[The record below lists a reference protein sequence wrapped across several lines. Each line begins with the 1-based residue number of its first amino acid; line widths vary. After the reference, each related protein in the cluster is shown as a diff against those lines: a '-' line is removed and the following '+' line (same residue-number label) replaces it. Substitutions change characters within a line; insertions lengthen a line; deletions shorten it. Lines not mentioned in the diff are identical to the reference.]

1 LDPATRDSTIR
12 ALTEHLKFCQ
22 VQFASLDN
30 DARRRREMEEASNAI
45 QLLLDFLDR
54 EQKREKL

>member
-1 LDPATRDSTIR
+1 MDPATRDITIK

-30 DARRRREMEEASNAI
+30 DAHRRKEMEEASNAI
-45 QLLLDFLDR
+45 QLLLDFLER
-54 EQKREKL
+54 EQKKEKL